1 MELLICVSVKLT
13 EEMYQKTWVS
23 LLKRKEKSNAPLYD
37 EREEIVLLSA
47 SDISVAYYSL

>member
-13 EEMYQKTWVS
+13 EKMYQKIRVS
-23 LLKRKEKSNAPLYD
+23 QLKRKEKSNVPLYK

-47 SDISVAYYSL
+47 CDISVA